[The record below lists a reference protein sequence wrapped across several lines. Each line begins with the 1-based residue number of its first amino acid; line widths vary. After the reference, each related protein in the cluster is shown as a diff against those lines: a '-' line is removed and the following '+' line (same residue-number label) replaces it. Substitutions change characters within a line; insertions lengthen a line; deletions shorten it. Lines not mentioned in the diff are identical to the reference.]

1 MAIETTDY
9 VVVGGGS
16 AGCVCAGTLA
26 DGGASVTLLERGP
39 SADEHPAVLRADGY
53 KDAFVDDGVFL
64 ERFSE
69 PQPYAGNQRIFM
81 GTGGVLGGSGAIN
94 AMVYTRGSRQDL
106 DEWPEGWRWD
116 DCVPHFEALEA
127 RLRLNRKEPT
137 RFTEACI
144 AAAEEAGFRRSAD
157 FHDGDLGNRIGY
169 EWMNFEGADRRNGY
183 VAYVRGRK
191 DIQVVTRARVL
202 RVVFE
207 GKRAVGVEI
216 EREGQRSIVRAKREV
231 ILSAGAL
238 ESPRVLLLSG
248 LGDGRALSA
257 LGIPVIAD
265 ARGVGANL
273 HDHPNVPTFHVAR
286 AEVDYFAPQL
296 YSFFRTRPEA
306 ELPEGQSDSCYV
318 FWPARSAMKEAAQR
332 VLPGQ
337 VLPASLYDG
346 RVKHLLRAAVGVGF
360 AMPPLQ
366 RFVEHLLGIIVIL
379 GKPKSRGTPHAAL
392 ARSARAR
399 APRSPLPLAPR
410 RSRHPREGR
419 DPRTPHRRGQG
430 PRGRGHAR
438 AHARQ
443 VGAEPR
449 GDHALR
455 RDQPHHD
462 VPLRRHLPHGH
473 RRRERRRHRAPRTRR
488 RGPARRR
495 RLGHADH
502 ASLRPQRPQHDDR
515 PPRRQARPREPLTPN
530 RQRW

>member
-1 MAIETTDY
+1 MTMDTTDY

-169 EWMNFEGADRRNGY
+169 EWMNFEGEHRRNGY

-248 LGDGRALSA
+248 LGDGRALRS
-257 LGIPVIAD
+257 LGIDVVAD

-273 HDHPNVPTFHVAR
+273 HDHPNVPTFHVAS
-286 AEVDYFAPQL
+286 AEVDYVTPQL

-332 VLPGQ
+332 VLP
-337 VLPASLYDG
+337 
-346 RVKHLLRAAVGVGF
+346 
-360 AMPPLQ
+360 LQ

-379 GKPKSRGTPHAAL
+379 GKPKSRGTL
-392 ARSARAR
+392 TLRSAD
-399 APRSPLPLAPR
+399 PLAPAR
-410 RSRHPREGR
+410 L
-419 DPRTPHRRGQG
+419 DPRYLSHPDDLDTLVKGVT
-430 PRGRGHAR
+430 HAR
-438 AHARQ
+438 RIAAAKGLAD
-443 VGAEPR
+443 VGTRELMPGKWVQSREAITRYVETNLITTYHFAGTCR
-449 GDHALR
+449 MGTDDASVVDTALR
-455 RDQPHHD
+455 VRG
-462 VPLRRHLPHGH
+462 VEGLRVADASVMPTTPVSALNAPSMMIGL
-473 RRRERRRHRAPRTRR
+473 RA
-488 RGPARRR
+488 AK
-495 RLGHADH
+495 LAL
-502 ASLRPQRPQHDDR
+502 ASH
-515 PPRRQARPREPLTPN
+515 
-530 RQRW
+530 

>member
-1 MAIETTDY
+1 MTMDTTDY

-169 EWMNFEGADRRNGY
+169 EWMNFEGEHRRNGY

-248 LGDGRALSA
+248 LGDGRALRS
-257 LGIPVIAD
+257 LGIDVVAD

-273 HDHPNVPTFHVAR
+273 HDHPNVPTFHVAS
-286 AEVDYFAPQL
+286 AEVDYVTPQL

-337 VLPASLYDG
+337 VLPPRLYEG
-346 RVKHLLRAAVGVGF
+346 PVKHLLRAAVGVGF

-379 GKPKSRGTPHAAL
+379 GKPKSRGTL
-392 ARSARAR
+392 TLRSAD
-399 APRSPLPLAPR
+399 PLAPA
-410 RSRHPREGR
+410 RH
-419 DPRTPHRRGQG
+419 DPRYLSHPDDLDTLVKGVT
-430 PRGRGHAR
+430 HAR
-438 AHARQ
+438 RIAAAKGLAD
-443 VGAEPR
+443 VGTRELMPGKWVQSREAITRYVETNLITTYHFAGTCR
-449 GDHALR
+449 MGTDDASVVDTALR
-455 RDQPHHD
+455 VRG
-462 VPLRRHLPHGH
+462 VEGLRVADASVMPTTPVSALNAPSMMIGL
-473 RRRERRRHRAPRTRR
+473 RA
-488 RGPARRR
+488 AK
-495 RLGHADH
+495 LAL
-502 ASLRPQRPQHDDR
+502 ASH
-515 PPRRQARPREPLTPN
+515 
-530 RQRW
+530 